1 MLTTLN
7 ILGIQSDPAGKS
19 ASEATRFFLDLFATN
34 EPHGYTLWSWSLLAL
49 GLLAAWLLLRR
60 RESRKWI
67 MSHLIPGAFL
77 VFVLGTVLYIIGFNG
92 EGTANNPLALLLRS
106 MMASV
111 EMFVSK
117 SELIEVEPEVKKNPY
132 YMMAFS
138 IVHFLATCISAAF
151 VLHILGVR
159 TKSYLRMRG
168 CLPSDWL
175 SRGDLDL
182 YVFFDLSPE
191 SIALAKSIHAQAREP
206 HQIVFVRTPMEES
219 HHERF
224 SFGHLLS
231 LANSHSGVAEDII
244 NMDALLTYSR
254 TCVSMYGQETSVD
267 TWAKE
272 TGLTALRHF
281 ISKRARDKYFFALS
295 PNEENNINTA
305 IALRKLFPQEGHGE
319 QEKLGKDGGVCAC
332 QHKAEV
338 YCRAKQSSVTDFL
351 SNERIKIVDSASL
364 SIEKMRG
371 NVLYQPVRYMKPDA
385 SLGIATKPFKAM
397 VIGFGDTGREAF
409 KFLYEYSAME
419 CAPEVRAPFECY
431 IIDPKGEAL
440 SKELLSTCPGLAK
453 DKACIHFRNGRTEDF
468 IGEVEVLIRELDYIV
483 VCTNSGAVN
492 LSLGMRLLDLAYR
505 HRDADRLLSV
515 FTGLY
520 EKAEYEKAADIARCY
535 RDEVTKGEQTRL
547 FRFEL
552 VPFGKRETLFSY
564 RNVVQEET
572 IREAQVFH
580 CEYEKT
586 ELSAFG
592 SQPADSPEKEWE
604 SRVNRCLANG
614 LSGKAK
620 LIQQETQDIANARHM
635 QTKMM
640 LMGIIHEIAASVS
653 TCKDSDGKV
662 KVKKVTP
669 AHTQPDIIRLVG
681 IVKVLKRVMQRIQ
694 EEVEK
699 TKKGEQEGFRSFDII
714 QQVLSAEENRK
725 YQALLQNIAR
735 CEHLRWVASNIMLG
749 YTADADKEHN
759 GKDYI
764 RKTHACMVPC
774 DELEKHQ
781 ALRETII
788 YDYNTIWV
796 GTQIEKQRVASGLSG
811 CNPDRLL
818 LASLDATIVKFRAPY
833 K

>member
-7 ILGIQSDPAGKS
+7 ILGMLADPAGKS
-19 ASEATRFFLDLFATN
+19 ASKMMEFCCHLCTTS
-34 EPHGYTLWSWSLLAL
+34 EPHRYTIWSWSLLLL
-49 GLLAAWLLLRR
+49 GLLAAWLLLRW
-60 RESRKWI
+60 RESRRWI

-77 VFVLGTVLYIIGFNG
+77 VFSLGTVLYIIGFNG
-92 EGTANNPLALLLRS
+92 EGTAHNPLALLLRS

-117 SELIEVEPEVKKNPY
+117 SELIEVEPEVKGNPY

-159 TKSYLRMRG
+159 TKSYLRMWG
-168 CLPSDWL
+168 CLPSDWPR
-175 SRGDLDL
+175 RGDLDL

-191 SIALAKSIHAQAREP
+191 SIALAKSIHAEAREP

-231 LANSHSGVAEDII
+231 LANSQSGVAEDII

-254 TCVSMYGQETSVD
+254 TRVSMYDQEASVD
-267 TWAKE
+267 AWAKE
-272 TGLTALRHF
+272 TGLTALHHF

-305 IALRKLFPQEGHGE
+305 IALRKLFPQEGRGG
-319 QEKLGKDGGVCAC
+319 QENQDKDGGESAC

-338 YCRAKQSSVTDFL
+338 YCRAKQSSVTEFL

-364 SIEKMRG
+364 SIEEMRS
-371 NVLYQPVRYMKPDA
+371 NVLYQPVRYMKPDV

-397 VIGFGDTGREAF
+397 MIGFGDTGREAF
-409 KFLYEYSAME
+409 KFLYEYSAMV
-419 CAPEVRAPFECY
+419 CAPEVRMPFECY

-440 SKELLSTCPGLAK
+440 SKELLSACPGLAK
-453 DKACIHFRNGRTEDF
+453 DLACIHFLNGRTEDF
-468 IGEVEVLIRELDYIV
+468 ISEVEVLIRELDYIV
-483 VCTNSGAVN
+483 VCTNSGTEN

-515 FTGLY
+515 FMGLY
-520 EKAEYEKAADIARCY
+520 EKAEYEKATDIARCY
-535 RDEVTKGEQTRL
+535 REEVTKGEQTQL

-564 RNVVQEET
+564 GNVVQED
-572 IREAQVFH
+572 IIKEAQAFH
-580 CEYEKT
+580 YKYEKT

-592 SQPADSPEKEWE
+592 AQPADSPEKEWE
-604 SRVNRCLANG
+604 HRVNRCLANG

-635 QTKMM
+635 LTKMM
-640 LMGIIHEIAASVS
+640 LMGIIHEVPATVIPL
-653 TCKDSDGKV
+653 KEHDGKV
-662 KVKKVTP
+662 KAEGVT
-669 AHTQPDIIRLVG
+669 AARTESNIFRLLH
-681 IVKVLKRVMQRIQ
+681 IAMVLKRVMLRIQ

-699 TKKGEQEGFRSFDII
+699 TKKGEQEGFCSFDII

-749 YTADADKEHN
+749 YTANADKEHN

-796 GTQIEKQRVASGLSG
+796 GMQIETQRVASRTHG
-811 CNPDRLL
+811 CSRLL
-818 LASLDATIVKFRAPY
+818 LSPLYNLFRDPY

>member
-7 ILGIQSDPAGKS
+7 ILTPAGDPHGKS
-19 ASEATRFFLDLFATN
+19 ASEATRFFLDLFATY
-34 EPHGYTLWSWSLLAL
+34 EPHWYTICSWSLLLL
-49 GLLAAWLLLRR
+49 GLLAAYLLLHRR
-60 RESRKWI
+60 KSRRWI
-67 MSHLIPGAFL
+67 MSHLIQGAFL
-77 VFVLGTVLYIIGFNG
+77 VFGMGTLLYIIGFNG

-117 SELIEVEPEVKKNPY
+117 SELIEVEREVKENPY

-159 TKSYLRMRG
+159 AKSYLRMQGWWMSNWRK
-168 CLPSDWL
+168 
-175 SRGDLDL
+175 RGDLDL

-191 SIALAKSIHAQAREP
+191 SITLARSIHAEARKP
-206 HQIVFVRTPMEES
+206 HQIVFVRMPMEES

-224 SFGHLLS
+224 SFSHLLS
-231 LANSHSGVAEDII
+231 LTNSQNGVTEDII

-254 TCVSMYGQETSVD
+254 TRMSMHNQQAGLD
-267 TWAKE
+267 AWAKE
-272 TGLTALRHF
+272 TGLTALCRF
-281 ISKRARDKYFFALS
+281 ISKRARDKFFFVLS
-295 PNEENNINTA
+295 PNEEHNINTA
-305 IALRKLFPQEGHGE
+305 IALRKLFPQGDCGGQEE
-319 QEKLGKDGGVCAC
+319 QDKDGRKSTCL
-332 QHKAEV
+332 HKTEV

-364 SIEKMRG
+364 SIEKMRS
-371 NVLYQPVRYMKPDA
+371 NVLYQPVRYMKPDGA
-385 SLGIATKPFKAM
+385 LGIATKPFKAM

-440 SKELLSTCPGLAK
+440 SKELMSTCPGLAK
-453 DKACIHFRNGRTEDF
+453 DQAYIHFRNGRTEDF

-483 VCTNSGAVN
+483 VCTNSGAEN

-535 RDEVTKGEQTRL
+535 REEVTKGEQTRL

-580 CEYEKT
+580 YEYEKAR
-586 ELSAFG
+586 LYAHKD
-592 SQPADSPEKEWE
+592 PRANSPEAEWDK
-604 SRVNRCLANG
+604 RVEACMKNG

-635 QTKMM
+635 LTKMM
-640 LMGIIHEIAASVS
+640 LMGIIHEVPASVS
-653 TCKDSDGKV
+653 TYKEPNGKV
-662 KVKKVTP
+662 KVKEVKP
-669 AHTQPDIIRLVG
+669 ACTETDSGRQDDISQVLTRL
-681 IVKVLKRVMQRIQ
+681 MQRIQ
-694 EEVEK
+694 EEVGKVEDK
-699 TKKGEQEGFRSFDII
+699 EQRGFDSFSII

-725 YQALLQNIAR
+725 YKPLLQNIAR

-749 YTADADKEHN
+749 YTANEDKEHN

-764 RKTHACMVPC
+764 RKTHACMVSC
-774 DELEKHQ
+774 DELERYQ
-781 ALRETII
+781 ATKETII

-796 GTQIEKQRVASGLSG
+796 GMRTEQERATREK
-811 CNPDRLL
+811 
-818 LASLDATIVKFRAPY
+818 
-833 K
+833 